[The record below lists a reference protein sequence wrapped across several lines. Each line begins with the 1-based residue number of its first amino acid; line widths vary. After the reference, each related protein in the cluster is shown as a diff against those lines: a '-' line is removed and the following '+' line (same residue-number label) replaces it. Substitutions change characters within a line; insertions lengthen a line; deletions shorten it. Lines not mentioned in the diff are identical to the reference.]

1 MDRNKVV
8 TKLHN
13 TTKSGRRPRTIPV
26 VDVIKLCFGGNLEIL
41 DFPKIGV
48 ISDKVEK
55 FRKV

>member
-1 MDRNKVV
+1 MRQSFIINI
-8 TKLHN
+8 
-13 TTKSGRRPRTIPV
+13 RPV